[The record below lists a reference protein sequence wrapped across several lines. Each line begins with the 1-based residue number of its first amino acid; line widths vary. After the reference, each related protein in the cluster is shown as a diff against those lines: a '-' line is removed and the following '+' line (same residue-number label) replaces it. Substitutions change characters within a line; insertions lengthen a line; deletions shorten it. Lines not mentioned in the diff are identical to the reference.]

1 MLISFTQQTS
11 ATSATFVCGFANES
25 GQDDEEPKD
34 QCWAPEQPMDGLCE
48 GGRKSDG
55 GGVQIKMWF
64 WFLHSVWICRVAR
77 WECIQICV
85 CVCVCRRLRSPP
97 VSLQLGLFHSSD
109 FIFICACI
117 WAIISCMR
125 LSYREK
131 RKKITFIEEALI
143 IIIMTSIGLTF
154 SNQLLG
160 ETPSC

>member
-1 MLISFTQQTS
+1 M
-11 ATSATFVCGFANES
+11 TFMCGFANES
-25 GQDDEEPKD
+25 GQDGEEPKD
-34 QCWAPEQPMDGLCE
+34 ECWAPEQLMDGLSE

-55 GGVQIKMWF
+55 GGVQTKMWF
-64 WFLHSVWICRVAR
+64 WFLLSDWICRVAR
-77 WECIQICV
+77 WMYTDL

-97 VSLQLGLFHSSD
+97 VSLLLGLFHSSD

-131 RKKITFIEEALI
+131 RMKITFVEEELI
-143 IIIMTSIGLTF
+143 IIMMTPIGITF